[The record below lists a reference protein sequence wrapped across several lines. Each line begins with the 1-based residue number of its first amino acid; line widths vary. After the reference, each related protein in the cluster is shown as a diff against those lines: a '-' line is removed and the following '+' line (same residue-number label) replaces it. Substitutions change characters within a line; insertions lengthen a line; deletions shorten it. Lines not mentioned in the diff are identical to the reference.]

1 MMESSKLNSW
11 LTLGANIGVVI
22 GLFLLIAELNHS
34 SQLAEVEAYQ
44 TRIRDIQEL
53 NLQLALSESLAGII
67 EKAEA
72 EGVEALAPD
81 EYRRAQAWYAGIM
94 RGMQGQYYQYQNGFL
109 ERASIDK
116 TLDDI
121 SREFYSMWEDFG
133 LLGNIEIPE
142 WESEINQRL
151 HYANVK

>member
-72 EGVEALAPD
+72 EGVEALDPD

-94 RGMQGQYYQYQNGFL
+94 RGMQGQNYQYQTGFL

-121 SREFYSMWEDFG
+121 SREFYTMWEDFG